1 MRKHRV
7 VLILAA
13 LVLAAALGV
22 TVTAA
27 VQIYCYRLP
36 DPALADR
43 EDLIRWLVM
52 RDLCN
57 ESIHIQRTL
66 ASRLEEEFSQDID
79 WEATASQLDSLQRER
94 LWRNVLVLLEPWF
107 DDKVDAYFTL
117 SPAERP
123 TYVDRL
129 LTTIG
134 VWSNIE
140 SLRTD
145 SRPSA
150 ADGEPKEASSGLL
163 AVLARKTEQW
173 KQRAEPDRRKQMNQ
187 FILAVQCRWLVRR
200 ISGDFP
206 AIR

>member
-1 MRKHRV
+1 MRKHRA
-7 VLILAA
+7 VLILMA
-13 LVLAAALGV
+13 LALAAALGV

-36 DPALADR
+36 DPAAADR
-43 EDLIRWLVM
+43 DDLLRWLVM

-57 ESIHIQRTL
+57 ESINIQRTL

-79 WEATASQLDSLQRER
+79 WEATASQLDSPQRER

-107 DDKVDAYFTL
+107 DDKVDGYYAL

-123 TYVDRL
+123 AYVDRI

-140 SLRTD
+140 SLRAD
-145 SRPSA
+145 PA
-150 ADGEPKEASSGLL
+150 ADGKPREASTGLL

-173 KQRAEPDRRKQMNQ
+173 KQRAEPERRKQMNQ

-206 AIR
+206 AAR

>member
-7 VLILAA
+7 VLILMA
-13 LVLAAALGV
+13 LALAAALGV

-36 DPALADR
+36 DPASADR
-43 EDLIRWLVM
+43 EDLIRWLVT

-57 ESIHIQRTL
+57 ESINTQRTL

-79 WEATASQLDSLQRER
+79 WEATAGQLDSAQRER

-107 DDKVDAYFTL
+107 DDKVDAYYAL
-117 SPAERP
+117 PPAERP
-123 TYVDRL
+123 AYVDRL

-140 SLRTD
+140 SLRAD
-145 SRPSA
+145 SA
-150 ADGEPKEASSGLL
+150 ADGKPKQASSGLL
-163 AVLARKTEQW
+163 TVLSRKTEQW
-173 KQRAEPDRRKQMNQ
+173 KQRAEPERRKQMAQ
-187 FILAVQCRWLVRR
+187 FILAVQCRWLARR